1 MPSTRGA
8 KKSLKDQQA
17 QEQIEGDRES
27 NVAQVELNQAEEDVQ
42 SPKAAQKMTMEE
54 RTERMKELRK
64 KMVSAGNQYEHMH

>member
-17 QEQIEGDRES
+17 QEQIRES

-42 SPKAAQKMTMEE
+42 SPKTAQKMTMEE

>member
-17 QEQIEGDRES
+17 QEQTEGDDKS

-64 KMVSAGNQYEHMH
+64 KMVSAGKPV